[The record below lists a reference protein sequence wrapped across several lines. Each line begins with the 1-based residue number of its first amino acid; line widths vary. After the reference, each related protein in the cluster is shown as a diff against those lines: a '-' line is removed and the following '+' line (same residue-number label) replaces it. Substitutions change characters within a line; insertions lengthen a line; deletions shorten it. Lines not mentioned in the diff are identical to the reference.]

1 MSVES
6 APNTNSAPIPSVPAR
21 PRLPQECELLAP
33 QQLWT
38 PLKRDNFPVGSF
50 GRAYFPD
57 PLEGRK
63 RPSTILK
70 LPLIKLFKFN
80 KPKAL
85 AELSAAGIHTCADAL
100 NQPSAR
106 LQSKLT
112 TDHLTRF
119 LHDLTVTPQGR
130 LLAEVTGKPA
140 IPVSLEKEMEFVAA
154 VDDAVAATLIL
165 PEDYKLNRLHAAK
178 VPSRKT
184 PVDQRFELWLLLVR
198 LFGLVD
204 GIPLSSMEVSKMRE
218 FNINDSLISIKKNRA
233 IGQLIHGK
241 INGHNDPL
249 EAARKILALSG
260 LNPAKG
266 V

>member
-1 MSVES
+1 MPVEL
-6 APNTNSAPIPSVPAR
+6 APNLHPAPIPPVPAR

-38 PLKRDNFPVGSF
+38 PLKRDDFPVGSF
-50 GRAYFPD
+50 GHANFP
-57 PLEGRK
+57 PGLEGRR
-63 RPSTILK
+63 RPLTILE
-70 LPLIKLFKFN
+70 LPLVKLFKFN

-85 AELSAAGIHTCADAL
+85 AELSAEGIHTCADAL

-119 LHDLTVTPQGR
+119 LDDLILTPQGR

-140 IPVSLEKEMEFVAA
+140 IPVSVEQEMEFVAA

-165 PEDYKLNRLHAAK
+165 PENYKPSRLHAAITLK
-178 VPSRKT
+178 RKS
-184 PVDQRFELWLLLVR
+184 PVDRRFELWLLMVR

-204 GIPLSSMEVSKMRE
+204 GIPLTLMEVSKMRE
-218 FNINDSLISIKKNRA
+218 FNINDSALKIKRDRA

-241 INGHNDPL
+241 TDGHNDPL
-249 EAARKILALSG
+249 AAARKILESSSEK
-260 LNPAKG
+260 P
-266 V
+266 